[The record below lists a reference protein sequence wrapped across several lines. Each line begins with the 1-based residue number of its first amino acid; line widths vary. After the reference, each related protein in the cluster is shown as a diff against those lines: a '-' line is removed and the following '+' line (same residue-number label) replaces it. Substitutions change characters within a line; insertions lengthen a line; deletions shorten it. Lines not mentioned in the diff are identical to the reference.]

1 MSPFTFISHVS
12 QSLLT
17 NKQLRI
23 NQTLYNTVIVIANI
37 LHILQIAINKIF

>member
-17 NKQLRI
+17 NEQLHI
-23 NQTLYNTVIVIANI
+23 NQTLNNTVIVLAKI
-37 LHILQIAINKIF
+37 LHILQIATNKIF

>member
-17 NKQLRI
+17 NEKLHI
-23 NQTLYNTVIVIANI
+23 NQTLYNTEIANI
-37 LHILQIAINKIF
+37 LHILQISINKIS

>member
-23 NQTLYNTVIVIANI
+23 NIVIANI
-37 LHILQIAINKIF
+37 LHILQIAINKIL

>member
-23 NQTLYNTVIVIANI
+23 NIVIANI
-37 LHILQIAINKIF
+37 LRILQIAINKIF